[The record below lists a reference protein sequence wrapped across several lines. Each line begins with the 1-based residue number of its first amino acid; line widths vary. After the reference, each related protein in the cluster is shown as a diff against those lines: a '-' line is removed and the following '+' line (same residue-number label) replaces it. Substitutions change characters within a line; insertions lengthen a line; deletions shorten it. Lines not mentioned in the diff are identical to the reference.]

1 MIAKRHR
8 CRELGLF
15 SFLLLFAFNS
25 HAHKSSDSY
34 LTVRVE
40 GTVITGQWDLA
51 LGDLEHAI
59 GLDKNSDGEITRDE
73 LRNRQQAVASYALSR
88 LHVRVGETPQSL
100 RVTEQ
105 LVEEFPD
112 GTYAV
117 LRFAADLRESP
128 RALEIEY
135 RAFFDLDHQH
145 RGLLRLELAGK
156 TQTAIFSP
164 DKPTRLFELATPSRW
179 RQFLDFGGEGVWHI
193 WIGYDHILFLLA
205 LLLPSVLRHG
215 KDGWKEIEFFRPALI
230 NVLKIVTAF
239 TVAHSITLSLA
250 ALKLVQ
256 LSSQVVEPAIAGS
269 VILAAAN
276 NVRPVFL
283 ERSWLI
289 AFGFGLVHGFGFA
302 NVLAELGLEKG
313 TLALALVGFNLGVEV
328 GQLGI
333 VAAFVPLAFA
343 LRASWFYQ
351 KLALRFGSAAI
362 VLLATIWMVE
372 RIWRI
377 QLLSL

>member
-1 MIAKRHR
+1 MTGKLHHCLRPA
-8 CRELGLF
+8 LF
-15 SFLLLFAFNS
+15 YGLLFFAFS
-25 HAHKSSDSY
+25 AGAHKSSDSY
-34 LTVRVE
+34 LTIRVE
-40 GTVITGQWDLA
+40 GTAVIGQWDLA

-59 GLDKNSDGEITRDE
+59 GLDTNGDGEISGGE
-73 LRNRQQAVASYALSR
+73 LRDRQQAVASYALSH
-88 LHVRVGETPQSL
+88 LRVLADGTAQSL

-105 LVEEFPD
+105 LAEEFPD

-117 LRFAADLRESP
+117 LRFAVDLP
-128 RALEIEY
+128 NAPGALEIEY
-135 RAFFDLDHQH
+135 LAFFDLDHQH
-145 RGLLRLELAGK
+145 RGLLRLEHTGK

-164 DKPTRLFELATPSRW
+164 DKPRQRFALTAPSRW

-205 LLLPSVLRHG
+205 LLLPSVLRRG
-215 KDGWKEIEFFRPALI
+215 TDGWKEIELFRTALV

-250 ALKLVQ
+250 ALNIVQ
-256 LSSQVVEPAIAGS
+256 LSSRLVEPAIAGS

-276 NVRPVFL
+276 NVRPVFP
-283 ERSWLI
+283 ERGWLI
-289 AFGFGLVHGFGFA
+289 AFCFGLVHGFGFA

-313 TLALALVGFNLGVEV
+313 TLALALVGFNVGVEV
-328 GQLGI
+328 GQLAI

-351 KLALRFGSAAI
+351 KLAFRCGSAVI
-362 VLLATIWMVE
+362 VLLATVWMVE
-372 RIWRI
+372 RIWKV
-377 QLLSL
+377 QFMPF

>member
-1 MIAKRHR
+1 MIAKPHR
-8 CRELGLF
+8 CRVLGLF
-15 SFLLLFAFNS
+15 CCIFFFACNTL
-25 HAHKSSDSY
+25 AHKSSDSY

-40 GTVITGQWDLA
+40 GTAITGQWDIA

-59 GLDKNSDGEITRDE
+59 GLDTNGDGEITRGE
-73 LRNRQQAVASYALSR
+73 LRDRQQAVASYALSR
-88 LHVRVGETPQSL
+88 LHVRADETPQSL

-117 LRFAADLRESP
+117 LRFVTDLGAEP
-128 RALEIEY
+128 HALEFDY

-145 RGLLRLELAGK
+145 RGLLRLEHAGK

-164 DKPTRLFELATPSRW
+164 DRPTQRFELASPSAW

-205 LLLPSVLRHG
+205 LLLPSVLRRETNA
-215 KDGWKEIEFFRPALI
+215 WKAIELFRPALI

-250 ALKLVQ
+250 ALNIVQ
-256 LSSQVVEPAIAGS
+256 IPARVVEPAIAGS

-276 NVRPVFL
+276 NVRTILP
-283 ERSWLI
+283 ERGWLI

-328 GQLGI
+328 GQLAI
-333 VAAFVPLAFA
+333 VAVFVPVAFA

-351 KLALRFGSAAI
+351 RLAFRFGSAAI

-372 RIWRI
+372 RIWKV
-377 QLLSL
+377 QVLPL